1 MKELPTLQEV
11 IVRRANKKLDDDM
24 RIFRDE
30 LDKLCKRHSGIVEAV
45 SFPYSEDPNLDANDK
60 CPIDNLFYKNSVKQ
74 KIKEKLLPW
83 YVEKEVSKMIEAID
97 RVPAVPEL
105 SKK

>member
-30 LDKLCKRHSGIVEAV
+30 LDKLCKRHENIAEAV
-45 SFPYSEDPNLDANDK
+45 LFPYLENPALDSDK
-60 CPIDNLFYKNSVKQ
+60 CSIDNLFYKNSVKQ